1 LKTAKRGGIVCMTGI
16 LGGEWT
22 LANFTPM
29 GDIPTGVK
37 LTSYAGEAS
46 NLSPDSLQAFVDDVA
61 SGRQTL
67 NIDKTFKLEE
77 LHEAHRYMES
87 NQASGKVVVV
97 IE

>member
-1 LKTAKRGGIVCMTGI
+1 MNGRFL
-16 LGGEWT
+16 T
-22 LANFTPM
+22 LRRWKIF
-29 GDIPTGVK
+29 PTGVK

-46 NLSPDSLQAFVDDVA
+46 NLSKDSLQAFVDDVT

-67 NIDKTFKLEE
+67 TLDRIFKLEE
-77 LHEAHRYMES
+77 LPEAHRYMES